1 MRLNEVIKQVD
12 LSKIAIKFYEEKGL
26 LKTKRDSNGYRNY
39 TDKDIS
45 LLKEISSYRKMGIG
59 LSDIKEILN
68 DKSVLKQILIEKK
81 KEITISQNELE
92 ALEKFIENNNIEELY
107 DSVDYKTLAD
117 AIQNSIPG
125 FYGYYFLNHFLPY
138 LQIRIQTKEQQ
149 EAYNR
154 LIEFWDNTNI
164 KIPFLMKLNS
174 WILFK
179 LNSKKSL
186 IVQIEQIDSKIKEM
200 LNPTEEEYEKLKK
213 KVNEGYK
220 LKNSIFYKYSLI
232 GISQRKFMKELQNKG
247 YNDIFIPSM
256 IALSPKYKEFYMP
269 KNKPSIVEI
278 PRMNYIAVRGTGN
291 PNEENGDY
299 QNTIGLL
306 YGIAYTIKMSYKGT
320 HKIDGFFEYV
330 VPPLEGFWWQDG
342 IKGTIDYN
350 NKGAMH
356 FISIIRL
363 PDFVTKADFDWAV
376 EEATK
381 KKKKIFQELSS

>member
-12 LSKIAIKFYEEKGL
+12 LSKRAIKFYEEKGL

-107 DSVDYKTLAD
+107 DSVNYKTLAD

-164 KIPFLMKLNS
+164 RIPFLMKLNS

-186 IVQIEQIDSKIKEM
+186 IVQIEQIDSQIKEM

-213 KVNEGYK
+213 KVNDGYK

-256 IALSPKYKEFYMP
+256 IALSPKYKEYHNALMAI
-269 KNKPSIVEI
+269 NKRIC
-278 PRMNYIAVRGTGN
+278 
-291 PNEENGDY
+291 DD
-299 QNTIGLL
+299 LDL
-306 YGIAYTIKMSYKGT
+306 YYDTNFNLI
-320 HKIDGFFEYV
+320 
-330 VPPLEGFWWQDG
+330 
-342 IKGTIDYN
+342 
-350 NKGAMH
+350 
-356 FISIIRL
+356 
-363 PDFVTKADFDWAV
+363 
-376 EEATK
+376 K
-381 KKKKIFQELSS
+381 KKK

>member
-12 LSKIAIKFYEEKGL
+12 LSKRAIKFYEEKGL

-59 LSDIKEILN
+59 LSDIKKILN
-68 DKSVLKQILIEKK
+68 DKSVLKQILMEKK
-81 KEITISQNELE
+81 KEITILQNELE

-164 KIPFLMKLNS
+164 RIPFLMKLNS

-186 IVQIEQIDSKIKEM
+186 IVQIEQIDSQIKEM

-213 KVNEGYK
+213 KVNDGYK

-256 IALSPKYKEFYMP
+256 IALSPKYKEYHNALMAI
-269 KNKPSIVEI
+269 NKRIC
-278 PRMNYIAVRGTGN
+278 
-291 PNEENGDY
+291 DD
-299 QNTIGLL
+299 LDL
-306 YGIAYTIKMSYKGT
+306 YYDTNFNLI
-320 HKIDGFFEYV
+320 
-330 VPPLEGFWWQDG
+330 
-342 IKGTIDYN
+342 
-350 NKGAMH
+350 
-356 FISIIRL
+356 
-363 PDFVTKADFDWAV
+363 
-376 EEATK
+376 K
-381 KKKKIFQELSS
+381 KKK

>member
-12 LSKIAIKFYEEKGL
+12 LSKRAIKFYEEKGL

-59 LSDIKEILN
+59 LSDIKGILN

-107 DSVDYKTLAD
+107 DSVDYKTIAD

-164 KIPFLMKLNS
+164 RIPFLMKLNS

-186 IVQIEQIDSKIKEM
+186 IVQIEQIDLQIKEM

-256 IALSPKYKEFYMP
+256 IALSPKYKEYHNALMSI
-269 KNKPSIVEI
+269 NKRIC
-278 PRMNYIAVRGTGN
+278 
-291 PNEENGDY
+291 DD
-299 QNTIGLL
+299 LDL
-306 YGIAYTIKMSYKGT
+306 YYDTNFNLI
-320 HKIDGFFEYV
+320 
-330 VPPLEGFWWQDG
+330 
-342 IKGTIDYN
+342 
-350 NKGAMH
+350 
-356 FISIIRL
+356 
-363 PDFVTKADFDWAV
+363 
-376 EEATK
+376 K
-381 KKKKIFQELSS
+381 KKK

>member
-12 LSKIAIKFYEEKGL
+12 LSKRAIKFYEEKCL

-59 LSDIKEILN
+59 LSDIKRILN

-164 KIPFLMKLNS
+164 RIPFLMKLNS

-186 IVQIEQIDSKIKEM
+186 IVQIEQIDSQIKEM

-256 IALSPKYKEFYMP
+256 IALSPKYKEYHNALMAI
-269 KNKPSIVEI
+269 NKRIC
-278 PRMNYIAVRGTGN
+278 
-291 PNEENGDY
+291 DD
-299 QNTIGLL
+299 LDL
-306 YGIAYTIKMSYKGT
+306 YYDTNFNLI
-320 HKIDGFFEYV
+320 
-330 VPPLEGFWWQDG
+330 
-342 IKGTIDYN
+342 
-350 NKGAMH
+350 
-356 FISIIRL
+356 
-363 PDFVTKADFDWAV
+363 
-376 EEATK
+376 K
-381 KKKKIFQELSS
+381 KKK

>member
-12 LSKIAIKFYEEKGL
+12 LSKRAIKFYEEKGL

-138 LQIRIQTKEQQ
+138 LQIKIQTKEQQ

-164 KIPFLMKLNS
+164 RIPFLMKLNS

-186 IVQIEQIDSKIKEM
+186 IVQIEQIDSQIKEM

-213 KVNEGYK
+213 KVNDGYK

-256 IALSPKYKEFYMP
+256 IALSPKYKEYHNALMAI
-269 KNKPSIVEI
+269 NKRIC
-278 PRMNYIAVRGTGN
+278 
-291 PNEENGDY
+291 DD
-299 QNTIGLL
+299 LDL
-306 YGIAYTIKMSYKGT
+306 YYDTNFNLI
-320 HKIDGFFEYV
+320 
-330 VPPLEGFWWQDG
+330 
-342 IKGTIDYN
+342 
-350 NKGAMH
+350 
-356 FISIIRL
+356 
-363 PDFVTKADFDWAV
+363 
-376 EEATK
+376 K
-381 KKKKIFQELSS
+381 KKK

>member
-12 LSKIAIKFYEEKGL
+12 LSKRAIKFYEEKGI

-59 LSDIKEILN
+59 LSDVKRILN

-164 KIPFLMKLNS
+164 RIPFLMKLNS

-186 IVQIEQIDSKIKEM
+186 IVQIEQIDSQIKEM

-213 KVNEGYK
+213 KVNDGYK

-256 IALSPKYKEFYMP
+256 IALSPKYKEYHNALMAI
-269 KNKPSIVEI
+269 NKRIC
-278 PRMNYIAVRGTGN
+278 
-291 PNEENGDY
+291 DD
-299 QNTIGLL
+299 LDL
-306 YGIAYTIKMSYKGT
+306 YYDTNFNLI
-320 HKIDGFFEYV
+320 
-330 VPPLEGFWWQDG
+330 
-342 IKGTIDYN
+342 
-350 NKGAMH
+350 
-356 FISIIRL
+356 
-363 PDFVTKADFDWAV
+363 
-376 EEATK
+376 K
-381 KKKKIFQELSS
+381 KKK

>member
-12 LSKIAIKFYEEKGL
+12 LSKRAIKFYEEKGL

-59 LSDIKEILN
+59 LSDIKGILN

-92 ALEKFIENNNIEELY
+92 TLEKFIENNNIEELY

-164 KIPFLMKLNS
+164 RIPFLMKLNS

-186 IVQIEQIDSKIKEM
+186 IVQIEQIDSQIKEM

-213 KVNEGYK
+213 KVNDGYK

-256 IALSPKYKEFYMP
+256 IALSPKYKEYHNALMAI
-269 KNKPSIVEI
+269 NKRIC
-278 PRMNYIAVRGTGN
+278 
-291 PNEENGDY
+291 DD
-299 QNTIGLL
+299 LDL
-306 YGIAYTIKMSYKGT
+306 YYDTNFNLI
-320 HKIDGFFEYV
+320 
-330 VPPLEGFWWQDG
+330 
-342 IKGTIDYN
+342 
-350 NKGAMH
+350 
-356 FISIIRL
+356 
-363 PDFVTKADFDWAV
+363 
-376 EEATK
+376 K
-381 KKKKIFQELSS
+381 KKK

>member
-1 MRLNEVIKQVD
+1 MRLNEVIKQVN
-12 LSKIAIKFYEEKGL
+12 LSKRAIKFYEEKGL

-59 LSDIKEILN
+59 LSDVKRILN

-138 LQIRIQTKEQQ
+138 LQIKIQTKEQQ

-164 KIPFLMKLNS
+164 RIPFLMKLNS

-186 IVQIEQIDSKIKEM
+186 IVQIEQIDSQIKEM

-256 IALSPKYKEFYMP
+256 IALSPKYKEYHNALMTI
-269 KNKPSIVEI
+269 NKRIC
-278 PRMNYIAVRGTGN
+278 
-291 PNEENGDY
+291 DD
-299 QNTIGLL
+299 LDL
-306 YGIAYTIKMSYKGT
+306 YYDTNFNLI
-320 HKIDGFFEYV
+320 
-330 VPPLEGFWWQDG
+330 
-342 IKGTIDYN
+342 
-350 NKGAMH
+350 
-356 FISIIRL
+356 
-363 PDFVTKADFDWAV
+363 
-376 EEATK
+376 K
-381 KKKKIFQELSS
+381 KKK

>member
-12 LSKIAIKFYEEKGL
+12 LSKRAIKFYEEKCL

-117 AIQNSIPG
+117 AIKNSIPG

-164 KIPFLMKLNS
+164 RIPFLMKLNS

-186 IVQIEQIDSKIKEM
+186 IVQIEQIDSQIMEM

-213 KVNEGYK
+213 KVNDGYK

-256 IALSPKYKEFYMP
+256 IALSPKYKEYHNALMAI
-269 KNKPSIVEI
+269 NKRIC
-278 PRMNYIAVRGTGN
+278 
-291 PNEENGDY
+291 DD
-299 QNTIGLL
+299 LDL
-306 YGIAYTIKMSYKGT
+306 YYDTNFNLI
-320 HKIDGFFEYV
+320 
-330 VPPLEGFWWQDG
+330 
-342 IKGTIDYN
+342 
-350 NKGAMH
+350 
-356 FISIIRL
+356 
-363 PDFVTKADFDWAV
+363 
-376 EEATK
+376 K
-381 KKKKIFQELSS
+381 KKK

>member
-12 LSKIAIKFYEEKGL
+12 LSKRAIKFYEEKGL

-164 KIPFLMKLNS
+164 RIPFLMKLNS

-186 IVQIEQIDSKIKEM
+186 IVQIEQIDSQIKEM

-213 KVNEGYK
+213 KVNNGYK

-256 IALSPKYKEFYMP
+256 IALSPKYKEYHNALMAI
-269 KNKPSIVEI
+269 NKRIC
-278 PRMNYIAVRGTGN
+278 
-291 PNEENGDY
+291 DD
-299 QNTIGLL
+299 LDL
-306 YGIAYTIKMSYKGT
+306 YYDTNFNLI
-320 HKIDGFFEYV
+320 
-330 VPPLEGFWWQDG
+330 
-342 IKGTIDYN
+342 
-350 NKGAMH
+350 
-356 FISIIRL
+356 
-363 PDFVTKADFDWAV
+363 
-376 EEATK
+376 K
-381 KKKKIFQELSS
+381 KKK

>member
-12 LSKIAIKFYEEKGL
+12 LSKRAIKFYEEKGL

-59 LSDIKEILN
+59 LSNIKEILN

-107 DSVDYKTLAD
+107 NSVDYKTLAD

-164 KIPFLMKLNS
+164 RIPFLMKLNS

-179 LNSKKSL
+179 LNSKKSI
-186 IVQIEQIDSKIKEM
+186 IVQIEQIDSQIKEM

-256 IALSPKYKEFYMP
+256 IALSPKYKEYHNALMAI
-269 KNKPSIVEI
+269 NKRIC
-278 PRMNYIAVRGTGN
+278 
-291 PNEENGDY
+291 DD
-299 QNTIGLL
+299 LDL
-306 YGIAYTIKMSYKGT
+306 YYDTNFNLI
-320 HKIDGFFEYV
+320 
-330 VPPLEGFWWQDG
+330 
-342 IKGTIDYN
+342 
-350 NKGAMH
+350 
-356 FISIIRL
+356 
-363 PDFVTKADFDWAV
+363 
-376 EEATK
+376 K
-381 KKKKIFQELSS
+381 KKK

>member
-12 LSKIAIKFYEEKGL
+12 LSKRAIKFYEEKGL

-81 KEITISQNELE
+81 KEITISQNQLE

-138 LQIRIQTKEQQ
+138 LQIKIQTKEQQ

-164 KIPFLMKLNS
+164 RIPFLMKLNS

-186 IVQIEQIDSKIKEM
+186 IVQIEQIDSQIKEM

-213 KVNEGYK
+213 KVNDGYK

-256 IALSPKYKEFYMP
+256 IALSPRYKEYHNALMAI
-269 KNKPSIVEI
+269 NKRIC
-278 PRMNYIAVRGTGN
+278 
-291 PNEENGDY
+291 DD
-299 QNTIGLL
+299 LDL
-306 YGIAYTIKMSYKGT
+306 YYDTNFNLI
-320 HKIDGFFEYV
+320 
-330 VPPLEGFWWQDG
+330 
-342 IKGTIDYN
+342 
-350 NKGAMH
+350 
-356 FISIIRL
+356 
-363 PDFVTKADFDWAV
+363 
-376 EEATK
+376 K
-381 KKKKIFQELSS
+381 KKK

>member
-12 LSKIAIKFYEEKGL
+12 LSKKAIKFYEEKGL

-149 EAYNR
+149 EAYKR

-164 KIPFLMKLNS
+164 RIPFLMKLNS

-186 IVQIEQIDSKIKEM
+186 IVQIERIDSQINEM

-213 KVNEGYK
+213 KVNDGYK

-256 IALSPKYKEFYMP
+256 IALSPKYKEYHNALMAI
-269 KNKPSIVEI
+269 NKRIC
-278 PRMNYIAVRGTGN
+278 
-291 PNEENGDY
+291 DD
-299 QNTIGLL
+299 LDL
-306 YGIAYTIKMSYKGT
+306 YYDTNFNLI
-320 HKIDGFFEYV
+320 
-330 VPPLEGFWWQDG
+330 
-342 IKGTIDYN
+342 
-350 NKGAMH
+350 
-356 FISIIRL
+356 
-363 PDFVTKADFDWAV
+363 
-376 EEATK
+376 K
-381 KKKKIFQELSS
+381 KKK

>member
-12 LSKIAIKFYEEKGL
+12 LSKRAIKFYEEKGL

-45 LLKEISSYRKMGIG
+45 LLKEISSYRKMGIR

-164 KIPFLMKLNS
+164 RIPFLMKLNS

-186 IVQIEQIDSKIKEM
+186 IVQIEQIDSQIKEM

-213 KVNEGYK
+213 KVNDGYK

-256 IALSPKYKEFYMP
+256 IALSPKYKEYHNALMAI
-269 KNKPSIVEI
+269 NKRIC
-278 PRMNYIAVRGTGN
+278 
-291 PNEENGDY
+291 DD
-299 QNTIGLL
+299 LDL
-306 YGIAYTIKMSYKGT
+306 YYDTNFNLI
-320 HKIDGFFEYV
+320 
-330 VPPLEGFWWQDG
+330 
-342 IKGTIDYN
+342 
-350 NKGAMH
+350 
-356 FISIIRL
+356 
-363 PDFVTKADFDWAV
+363 
-376 EEATK
+376 K
-381 KKKKIFQELSS
+381 KKK

>member
-12 LSKIAIKFYEEKGL
+12 LSKRAIKFYEEKGL

-59 LSDIKEILN
+59 LSDIKGILN

-138 LQIRIQTKEQQ
+138 LQIKIQTKEQQ

-154 LIEFWDNTNI
+154 LIEFWDNANI
-164 KIPFLMKLNS
+164 RIPFLMKLNS

-186 IVQIEQIDSKIKEM
+186 IVQIEQIDSQIKEM

-213 KVNEGYK
+213 KVNDGYK

-256 IALSPKYKEFYMP
+256 IALSPKYKEYHNALMAI
-269 KNKPSIVEI
+269 NKRIC
-278 PRMNYIAVRGTGN
+278 
-291 PNEENGDY
+291 DD
-299 QNTIGLL
+299 LDL
-306 YGIAYTIKMSYKGT
+306 YYDTNFNLI
-320 HKIDGFFEYV
+320 
-330 VPPLEGFWWQDG
+330 
-342 IKGTIDYN
+342 
-350 NKGAMH
+350 
-356 FISIIRL
+356 
-363 PDFVTKADFDWAV
+363 
-376 EEATK
+376 K
-381 KKKKIFQELSS
+381 KKK

>member
-12 LSKIAIKFYEEKGL
+12 LSKRAIKFYEEKGL

-164 KIPFLMKLNS
+164 RIPFLMKLNS

-186 IVQIEQIDSKIKEM
+186 IVQIERIDSQIKEM

-213 KVNEGYK
+213 KVNDGYK

-256 IALSPKYKEFYMP
+256 IALSPKYKEYHNALMAI
-269 KNKPSIVEI
+269 NKRIC
-278 PRMNYIAVRGTGN
+278 
-291 PNEENGDY
+291 DD
-299 QNTIGLL
+299 LDL
-306 YGIAYTIKMSYKGT
+306 YYDTNFNLI
-320 HKIDGFFEYV
+320 
-330 VPPLEGFWWQDG
+330 
-342 IKGTIDYN
+342 
-350 NKGAMH
+350 
-356 FISIIRL
+356 
-363 PDFVTKADFDWAV
+363 
-376 EEATK
+376 K
-381 KKKKIFQELSS
+381 KKK

>member
-12 LSKIAIKFYEEKGL
+12 LSKRAIKFYEEKGL

-59 LSDIKEILN
+59 LSDIKKILN

-117 AIQNSIPG
+117 AIRNSIPG

-164 KIPFLMKLNS
+164 RIPFLMKLNS

-186 IVQIEQIDSKIKEM
+186 IVQIEQIDSQIKEM

-213 KVNEGYK
+213 KVNDGYK

-256 IALSPKYKEFYMP
+256 IALSPKYKEYHNALMAI
-269 KNKPSIVEI
+269 NKRIC
-278 PRMNYIAVRGTGN
+278 
-291 PNEENGDY
+291 DD
-299 QNTIGLL
+299 LDL
-306 YGIAYTIKMSYKGT
+306 YYDTNFNLI
-320 HKIDGFFEYV
+320 
-330 VPPLEGFWWQDG
+330 
-342 IKGTIDYN
+342 
-350 NKGAMH
+350 
-356 FISIIRL
+356 
-363 PDFVTKADFDWAV
+363 
-376 EEATK
+376 K
-381 KKKKIFQELSS
+381 KKK

>member
-12 LSKIAIKFYEEKGL
+12 LSKRAIKFYEEKGL

-59 LSDIKEILN
+59 LSDIKRILN
-68 DKSVLKQILIEKK
+68 DKSILKQILIEKK

-107 DSVDYKTLAD
+107 DSVDYKTIAD

-164 KIPFLMKLNS
+164 RIPFLMKLNS

-179 LNSKKSL
+179 LNFKKSL
-186 IVQIEQIDSKIKEM
+186 IVQIGQIDSQIKEM

-213 KVNEGYK
+213 RVNDGYK

-256 IALSPKYKEFYMP
+256 IALSPKYKEYHNALMAI
-269 KNKPSIVEI
+269 NKRIC
-278 PRMNYIAVRGTGN
+278 
-291 PNEENGDY
+291 DD
-299 QNTIGLL
+299 LDL
-306 YGIAYTIKMSYKGT
+306 YYDTNFNLI
-320 HKIDGFFEYV
+320 
-330 VPPLEGFWWQDG
+330 
-342 IKGTIDYN
+342 
-350 NKGAMH
+350 
-356 FISIIRL
+356 
-363 PDFVTKADFDWAV
+363 
-376 EEATK
+376 K
-381 KKKKIFQELSS
+381 KKK

>member
-12 LSKIAIKFYEEKGL
+12 LSKRAIKFYEEKGL

-39 TDKDIS
+39 TDKNIS

-68 DKSVLKQILIEKK
+68 DKSILKQILIEKK

-164 KIPFLMKLNS
+164 RIPFLMKLNS

-186 IVQIEQIDSKIKEM
+186 IVQIEQIDSQIKEM

-256 IALSPKYKEFYMP
+256 IALSPKYKEYHNALMAI
-269 KNKPSIVEI
+269 NKRIC
-278 PRMNYIAVRGTGN
+278 
-291 PNEENGDY
+291 DD
-299 QNTIGLL
+299 LDL
-306 YGIAYTIKMSYKGT
+306 YYDTNFNLI
-320 HKIDGFFEYV
+320 
-330 VPPLEGFWWQDG
+330 
-342 IKGTIDYN
+342 
-350 NKGAMH
+350 
-356 FISIIRL
+356 
-363 PDFVTKADFDWAV
+363 
-376 EEATK
+376 K
-381 KKKKIFQELSS
+381 KKK

>member
-12 LSKIAIKFYEEKGL
+12 LSKRAIKFYEEKGL

-59 LSDIKEILN
+59 LSDIKKILN

-107 DSVDYKTLAD
+107 DSVDYKTHAD

-164 KIPFLMKLNS
+164 RIPFLMKLNS

-186 IVQIEQIDSKIKEM
+186 IVQIEQIDSQIKEM

-213 KVNEGYK
+213 KVNDGYK

-256 IALSPKYKEFYMP
+256 IALSPKYKEYHNALMAI
-269 KNKPSIVEI
+269 NKRIC
-278 PRMNYIAVRGTGN
+278 
-291 PNEENGDY
+291 DD
-299 QNTIGLL
+299 LDL
-306 YGIAYTIKMSYKGT
+306 YYDTN
-320 HKIDGFFEYV
+320 FN
-330 VPPLEGFWWQDG
+330 L
-342 IKGTIDYN
+342 
-350 NKGAMH
+350 
-356 FISIIRL
+356 
-363 PDFVTKADFDWAV
+363 
-376 EEATK
+376 K
-381 KKKKIFQELSS
+381 KKKK

>member
-12 LSKIAIKFYEEKGL
+12 LSKRAIKFYEEKGL

-59 LSDIKEILN
+59 LSDVKEILN

-81 KEITISQNELE
+81 KEITILQNELE

-164 KIPFLMKLNS
+164 RIPFLMKLNS

-186 IVQIEQIDSKIKEM
+186 IVQIEQIDSQIKEM

-232 GISQRKFMKELQNKG
+232 GISQRRFMKELQNKG

-256 IALSPKYKEFYMP
+256 IALSPKYKEYHNALMTI
-269 KNKPSIVEI
+269 NKRIC
-278 PRMNYIAVRGTGN
+278 
-291 PNEENGDY
+291 DD
-299 QNTIGLL
+299 LDL
-306 YGIAYTIKMSYKGT
+306 YYDTNFNLI
-320 HKIDGFFEYV
+320 
-330 VPPLEGFWWQDG
+330 
-342 IKGTIDYN
+342 
-350 NKGAMH
+350 
-356 FISIIRL
+356 
-363 PDFVTKADFDWAV
+363 
-376 EEATK
+376 K
-381 KKKKIFQELSS
+381 KKK

>member
-12 LSKIAIKFYEEKGL
+12 LSKRAIKFYEEKGL

-81 KEITISQNELE
+81 KEITILQNELE

-164 KIPFLMKLNS
+164 RIPFLMKLNS

-186 IVQIEQIDSKIKEM
+186 IVQIEQIDSQIKEM

-213 KVNEGYK
+213 KFNDGYK

-256 IALSPKYKEFYMP
+256 IALSPKYKEYHNALMAI
-269 KNKPSIVEI
+269 NKRIC
-278 PRMNYIAVRGTGN
+278 
-291 PNEENGDY
+291 DD
-299 QNTIGLL
+299 LDL
-306 YGIAYTIKMSYKGT
+306 YYDTNFNLI
-320 HKIDGFFEYV
+320 
-330 VPPLEGFWWQDG
+330 
-342 IKGTIDYN
+342 
-350 NKGAMH
+350 
-356 FISIIRL
+356 
-363 PDFVTKADFDWAV
+363 
-376 EEATK
+376 K
-381 KKKKIFQELSS
+381 KKK

>member
-12 LSKIAIKFYEEKGL
+12 LSKRAIKFYEEKGL

-164 KIPFLMKLNS
+164 RIPFLMKLNS

-186 IVQIEQIDSKIKEM
+186 IVQIEQIDSQINEM

-213 KVNEGYK
+213 KVNDGYK

-256 IALSPKYKEFYMP
+256 IALSPKYKEYHNALMAI
-269 KNKPSIVEI
+269 NKRIC
-278 PRMNYIAVRGTGN
+278 
-291 PNEENGDY
+291 DD
-299 QNTIGLL
+299 LDL
-306 YGIAYTIKMSYKGT
+306 YYDTNFNLI
-320 HKIDGFFEYV
+320 
-330 VPPLEGFWWQDG
+330 
-342 IKGTIDYN
+342 
-350 NKGAMH
+350 
-356 FISIIRL
+356 
-363 PDFVTKADFDWAV
+363 
-376 EEATK
+376 K
-381 KKKKIFQELSS
+381 KKK

>member
-12 LSKIAIKFYEEKGL
+12 LSKRAIKFYEEKGL

-164 KIPFLMKLNS
+164 RIPFLMKLNS

-186 IVQIEQIDSKIKEM
+186 IVQIEQIDSQIKEM

-220 LKNSIFYKYSLI
+220 LKNSIFYKYSLM

-256 IALSPKYKEFYMP
+256 IALSPKYKEYHNALMAI
-269 KNKPSIVEI
+269 NKRICD
-278 PRMNYIAVRGTGN
+278 NL
-291 PNEENGDY
+291 D
-299 QNTIGLL
+299 L
-306 YGIAYTIKMSYKGT
+306 YYDTNFNLI
-320 HKIDGFFEYV
+320 
-330 VPPLEGFWWQDG
+330 
-342 IKGTIDYN
+342 
-350 NKGAMH
+350 
-356 FISIIRL
+356 
-363 PDFVTKADFDWAV
+363 
-376 EEATK
+376 K
-381 KKKKIFQELSS
+381 KKK

>member
-12 LSKIAIKFYEEKGL
+12 LSKRAIKFYEEKGL

-164 KIPFLMKLNS
+164 RIPFLMKLNS

-186 IVQIEQIDSKIKEM
+186 IVQIEQIDSQIKEM

-213 KVNEGYK
+213 KVNDGYK

-256 IALSPKYKEFYMP
+256 IALSPKYKEYHNALMA
-269 KNKPSIVEI
+269 I
-278 PRMNYIAVRGTGN
+278 
-291 PNEENGDY
+291 
-299 QNTIGLL
+299 
-306 YGIAYTIKMSYKGT
+306 
-320 HKIDGFFEYV
+320 
-330 VPPLEGFWWQDG
+330 
-342 IKGTIDYN
+342 
-350 NKGAMH
+350 NKGICDDLDLYYDTN
-356 FISIIRL
+356 FNLI
-363 PDFVTKADFDWAV
+363 
-376 EEATK
+376 K
-381 KKKKIFQELSS
+381 KKK

>member
-12 LSKIAIKFYEEKGL
+12 LSKRAIKFYEEKGL

-164 KIPFLMKLNS
+164 RIPFLMKLNS

-186 IVQIEQIDSKIKEM
+186 IVQIEQIDSQIKEM

-213 KVNEGYK
+213 KVNDGYK

-232 GISQRKFMKELQNKG
+232 GISQRKFMKKLQNKG

-256 IALSPKYKEFYMP
+256 IALSPKYKEYHNALMAI
-269 KNKPSIVEI
+269 NKRIC
-278 PRMNYIAVRGTGN
+278 
-291 PNEENGDY
+291 DD
-299 QNTIGLL
+299 LDL
-306 YGIAYTIKMSYKGT
+306 YYDTNFNLI
-320 HKIDGFFEYV
+320 
-330 VPPLEGFWWQDG
+330 
-342 IKGTIDYN
+342 
-350 NKGAMH
+350 
-356 FISIIRL
+356 
-363 PDFVTKADFDWAV
+363 
-376 EEATK
+376 K
-381 KKKKIFQELSS
+381 KKK

>member
-186 IVQIEQIDSKIKEM
+186 IVQIEQIDSQIKEM

-256 IALSPKYKEFYMP
+256 IALSPKYKEYHNALMAI
-269 KNKPSIVEI
+269 NKRIC
-278 PRMNYIAVRGTGN
+278 
-291 PNEENGDY
+291 DD
-299 QNTIGLL
+299 LDL
-306 YGIAYTIKMSYKGT
+306 YYDTNFNLI
-320 HKIDGFFEYV
+320 
-330 VPPLEGFWWQDG
+330 
-342 IKGTIDYN
+342 
-350 NKGAMH
+350 
-356 FISIIRL
+356 
-363 PDFVTKADFDWAV
+363 
-376 EEATK
+376 K
-381 KKKKIFQELSS
+381 KKK

>member
-12 LSKIAIKFYEEKGL
+12 LSKRAIKFYEEKGL

-59 LSDIKEILN
+59 LSDIKKILN

-92 ALEKFIENNNIEELY
+92 ALERFIENNNIEELY

-164 KIPFLMKLNS
+164 RIPFLMKLNS

-186 IVQIEQIDSKIKEM
+186 IVQIEQIDSQIKEM

-213 KVNEGYK
+213 KVNNGYK

-232 GISQRKFMKELQNKG
+232 GISQRKFMKELQNNG

-256 IALSPKYKEFYMP
+256 IALSPKYKEYHNALMAI
-269 KNKPSIVEI
+269 NKRIC
-278 PRMNYIAVRGTGN
+278 
-291 PNEENGDY
+291 DD
-299 QNTIGLL
+299 LDL
-306 YGIAYTIKMSYKGT
+306 YYDTNFNLI
-320 HKIDGFFEYV
+320 
-330 VPPLEGFWWQDG
+330 
-342 IKGTIDYN
+342 
-350 NKGAMH
+350 
-356 FISIIRL
+356 
-363 PDFVTKADFDWAV
+363 
-376 EEATK
+376 K
-381 KKKKIFQELSS
+381 KKK

>member
-12 LSKIAIKFYEEKGL
+12 LSKRAIKFYEEKGL

-92 ALEKFIENNNIEELY
+92 ALEKFIKNNNIEELY

-164 KIPFLMKLNS
+164 RIPFLMKLNS

-186 IVQIEQIDSKIKEM
+186 IVQIEQIDSQIKEM

-213 KVNEGYK
+213 KVNDGYK

-256 IALSPKYKEFYMP
+256 IALSPKYKEYHNALMAI
-269 KNKPSIVEI
+269 NKRIC
-278 PRMNYIAVRGTGN
+278 
-291 PNEENGDY
+291 DD
-299 QNTIGLL
+299 LDL
-306 YGIAYTIKMSYKGT
+306 YYDTNFNLI
-320 HKIDGFFEYV
+320 
-330 VPPLEGFWWQDG
+330 
-342 IKGTIDYN
+342 
-350 NKGAMH
+350 
-356 FISIIRL
+356 
-363 PDFVTKADFDWAV
+363 
-376 EEATK
+376 K
-381 KKKKIFQELSS
+381 KKK

>member
-12 LSKIAIKFYEEKGL
+12 LSKRAIKFYEEKGL

-45 LLKEISSYRKMGIG
+45 LLKEISSYRKMRIG

-107 DSVDYKTLAD
+107 DSVDYKILAD

-164 KIPFLMKLNS
+164 RIPFLMKLNS

-186 IVQIEQIDSKIKEM
+186 IVQIEQIDSQIKEM
-200 LNPTEEEYEKLKK
+200 LNPTEEEYEKLRK
-213 KVNEGYK
+213 KVNDGYK

-256 IALSPKYKEFYMP
+256 IALSPKYKEYHNALMAI
-269 KNKPSIVEI
+269 NKRIC
-278 PRMNYIAVRGTGN
+278 
-291 PNEENGDY
+291 DD
-299 QNTIGLL
+299 LDL
-306 YGIAYTIKMSYKGT
+306 YYDTNFNLI
-320 HKIDGFFEYV
+320 
-330 VPPLEGFWWQDG
+330 
-342 IKGTIDYN
+342 
-350 NKGAMH
+350 
-356 FISIIRL
+356 
-363 PDFVTKADFDWAV
+363 
-376 EEATK
+376 K
-381 KKKKIFQELSS
+381 KKK

>member
-12 LSKIAIKFYEEKGL
+12 LSKRAIKFYEEKGL

-59 LSDIKEILN
+59 LLDIKKILN

-92 ALEKFIENNNIEELY
+92 TLEKFIENNNIEELY

-164 KIPFLMKLNS
+164 RIPFLMKLNS

-186 IVQIEQIDSKIKEM
+186 IVQIEQIDSQIKEM

-213 KVNEGYK
+213 NVNEGYK

-256 IALSPKYKEFYMP
+256 IALSPKYKEYHNALMAI
-269 KNKPSIVEI
+269 NKRIC
-278 PRMNYIAVRGTGN
+278 
-291 PNEENGDY
+291 DD
-299 QNTIGLL
+299 LDL
-306 YGIAYTIKMSYKGT
+306 YYDTNFNLI
-320 HKIDGFFEYV
+320 
-330 VPPLEGFWWQDG
+330 
-342 IKGTIDYN
+342 
-350 NKGAMH
+350 
-356 FISIIRL
+356 
-363 PDFVTKADFDWAV
+363 
-376 EEATK
+376 K
-381 KKKKIFQELSS
+381 KKK

>member
-12 LSKIAIKFYEEKGL
+12 LSKRAIKFYEEKGL

-59 LSDIKEILN
+59 LLDIKRILN
-68 DKSVLKQILIEKK
+68 DKSILKQILIEKK

-107 DSVDYKTLAD
+107 DSIDYKTIAD

-138 LQIRIQTKEQQ
+138 LQIIIQTKEQQ

-164 KIPFLMKLNS
+164 RIPFLMKLNS

-179 LNSKKSL
+179 LNFKKSL
-186 IVQIEQIDSKIKEM
+186 IVQIGQIDSQIKEM

-213 KVNEGYK
+213 KVNEGFK

-256 IALSPKYKEFYMP
+256 IALSPKYKEYHNALMAI
-269 KNKPSIVEI
+269 NKRIC
-278 PRMNYIAVRGTGN
+278 
-291 PNEENGDY
+291 DD
-299 QNTIGLL
+299 LDL
-306 YGIAYTIKMSYKGT
+306 YYDTNFNLI
-320 HKIDGFFEYV
+320 
-330 VPPLEGFWWQDG
+330 
-342 IKGTIDYN
+342 
-350 NKGAMH
+350 
-356 FISIIRL
+356 
-363 PDFVTKADFDWAV
+363 
-376 EEATK
+376 K
-381 KKKKIFQELSS
+381 KKK

>member
-12 LSKIAIKFYEEKGL
+12 LSKRAIKFYEEKGL
-26 LKTKRDSNGYRNY
+26 LKTKRDSNSYRNY

-59 LSDIKEILN
+59 LSDIKKILN

-164 KIPFLMKLNS
+164 RIPFLMKLNS

-186 IVQIEQIDSKIKEM
+186 IVQIEQIDSQIKEM

-213 KVNEGYK
+213 KVNDGYK

-256 IALSPKYKEFYMP
+256 IALSPKYKEYHNALMAI
-269 KNKPSIVEI
+269 NKRIC
-278 PRMNYIAVRGTGN
+278 
-291 PNEENGDY
+291 DD
-299 QNTIGLL
+299 LDL
-306 YGIAYTIKMSYKGT
+306 YYDTNFNLI
-320 HKIDGFFEYV
+320 
-330 VPPLEGFWWQDG
+330 
-342 IKGTIDYN
+342 
-350 NKGAMH
+350 
-356 FISIIRL
+356 
-363 PDFVTKADFDWAV
+363 
-376 EEATK
+376 K
-381 KKKKIFQELSS
+381 KKK

>member
-12 LSKIAIKFYEEKGL
+12 LSKRAIKFYEEKGL

-107 DSVDYKTLAD
+107 YSVDYKTLAD

-164 KIPFLMKLNS
+164 RIPFLMKLNS

-186 IVQIEQIDSKIKEM
+186 IVQIEQIDSQIKEM

-213 KVNEGYK
+213 KVNDGYK

-256 IALSPKYKEFYMP
+256 IALSPKYKEYHNALMAI
-269 KNKPSIVEI
+269 NKRIC
-278 PRMNYIAVRGTGN
+278 
-291 PNEENGDY
+291 DD
-299 QNTIGLL
+299 LDL
-306 YGIAYTIKMSYKGT
+306 YYDTNFNLI
-320 HKIDGFFEYV
+320 
-330 VPPLEGFWWQDG
+330 
-342 IKGTIDYN
+342 
-350 NKGAMH
+350 
-356 FISIIRL
+356 
-363 PDFVTKADFDWAV
+363 
-376 EEATK
+376 K
-381 KKKKIFQELSS
+381 KKK